1 MGKYIHTLKFTH
13 SGTIYIATIEDDN
26 DDVKYKSI
34 VNRVKTKIFNGLD
47 IEVVEVIPPKS
58 KTGNPKYIYKVLQDN
73 EDKMEFPDKEDDKAS
88 EYESEIVEQ
97 GCVIYG

>member
-13 SGTIYIATIEDDN
+13 SGTIYTAIIEDDN

-47 IEVVEVIPPKS
+47 IEVVEVNTVENANI
-58 KTGNPKYIYKVLQDN
+58 VV
-73 EDKMEFPDKEDDKAS
+73 S
-88 EYESEIVEQ
+88 EQNGSN
-97 GCVIYG
+97 